1 MPSFDVVSKFDMQE
15 LDNAVNMVKRDISNR
30 FDFKGSSS
38 DIELNKNENTVKI
51 KADNEYQI
59 KAISDMLEK
68 RAITRKISIK
78 TFDYG
83 QIEKAAGMTIRQ
95 IVKLKQ
101 GIDKENSTKINKLIK
116 AQKLKVQSQIQGDQL
131 RITGKKIDDLQK
143 VIEIIKEQNIRLP
156 LQFINMRS

>member
-15 LDNAVNMVKRDISNR
+15 IDNAVNMVKRDIANR
-30 FDFKGSSS
+30 YDFKGSSS
-38 DIELNKNENTVKI
+38 DLELNKNENFIKI

-59 KAISDMLEK
+59 QAVTDMLEK
-68 RAITRKISIK
+68 RAISRKISIK

-83 QIEKAAGMTIRQ
+83 NIEQASGMSIRQ

-101 GIDKENSTKINKLIK
+101 AIDKDNATKINKLIK
-116 AQKLKVQSQIQGDQL
+116 NQKLKVQSQIQGDQL
-131 RITGKKIDDLQK
+131 RVTGKKIDDLQ
-143 VIEIIKEQNIRLP
+143 EIIELIKEENIELP

>member
-15 LDNAVNMVKRDISNR
+15 IDNAVNMVKRDIANR

-38 DIELNKNENTVKI
+38 DIELNKNENSVKI

-68 RAITRKISIK
+68 RAITRKVSIK

-83 QIEKAAGMTIRQ
+83 PIEKAAGMTIRQ

-116 AQKLKVQSQIQGDQL
+116 SQKLKVQSQIQGEQL
-131 RITGKKIDDLQK
+131 RVTGKKIDDLQK
-143 VIEIIKEQNIRLP
+143 IIEIIKDQHMSLP

>member
-15 LDNAVNMVKRDISNR
+15 VDNAVNMVKRDIANR
-30 FDFKGSSS
+30 FDFKGSSA
-38 DIELNKNENTVKI
+38 DLELNKNENSIKL

-68 RAITRKISIK
+68 RAISRKISIK
-78 TFDYG
+78 TFEYG
-83 QIEKAAGMTIRQ
+83 SLEQSSGMNIRQ

-101 GIDKENSTKINKLIK
+101 GIDKDNATKINKLIK
-116 AQKLKVQSQIQGDQL
+116 SQKIKVQSQIQGEQL
-131 RITGKKIDDLQK
+131 RVTGKKIDDLQK
-143 VIEIIKEQNIRLP
+143 IIQIIKEEKINLP

>member
-68 RAITRKISIK
+68 RAISRKISIK

-143 VIEIIKEQNIRLP
+143 VIEIIKQQNISLP